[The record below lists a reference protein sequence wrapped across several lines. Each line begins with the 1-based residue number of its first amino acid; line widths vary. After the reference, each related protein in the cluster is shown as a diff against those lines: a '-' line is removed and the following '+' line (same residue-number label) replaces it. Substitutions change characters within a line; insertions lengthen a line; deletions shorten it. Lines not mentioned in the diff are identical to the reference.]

1 MIPLMP
7 TALENCNFSGMFH
20 EAQSGLDVIVVC
32 WCHEGV
38 PCFQTIALWRDS
50 KCHSFLL
57 SVAFCVAVDQCT
69 FIHRSLTKINSTTT
83 AAVQNDQKIN
93 VDSLPSPAAV
103 WVNDLASDYHAELCC
118 PTKTWLCHNKYVVPN
133 GSTPPCHINTNIT

>member
-1 MIPLMP
+1 MKLSQVWTSLWCADAIKG
-7 TALENCNFSGMFH
+7 CH
-20 EAQSGLDVIVVC
+20 VC
-32 WCHEGV
+32 RLLHCDR
-38 PCFQTIALWRDS
+38 RDG

-69 FIHRSLTKINSTTT
+69 FIHRSLTKINSATT

-103 WVNDLASDYHAELCC
+103 
-118 PTKTWLCHNKYVVPN
+118 
-133 GSTPPCHINTNIT
+133 